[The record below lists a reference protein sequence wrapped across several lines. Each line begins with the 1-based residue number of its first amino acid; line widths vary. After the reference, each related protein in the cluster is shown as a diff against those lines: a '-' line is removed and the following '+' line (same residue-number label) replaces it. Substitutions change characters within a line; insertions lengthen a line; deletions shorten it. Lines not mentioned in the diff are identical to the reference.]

1 MNIAQPNTA
10 IAVDGK
16 PYLLIDEMEQTEK
29 EVMQEIECA
38 KKYCTEEEVAF
49 LEEMMCSPSDRE
61 AILLKFVKESQ
72 EKRTAVTDSGTTPS
86 GTEDDVGNSTIGK
99 EETDGTTGIQGISNL
114 SMVETKE
121 KFKNFFPTVVKYAFD
136 RWGMEGWKI
145 EIGYTLESNSGEE
158 EEKMTVVSGTDE
170 TRVIVWAN
178 SIADSEKK
186 LTDLL
191 VEKLGKRERFLFTPE
206 DFTLSQANM
215 KFGKGIGDL
224 EGLREFCK
232 NKLHPINDVDAS
244 LVRPNLNYVQYN
256 GNDGE
261 AFQPDMNAQ
270 TDKSY
275 AVVVAGESGS
285 GKSVLSCLL
294 AKKYDYLPV
303 YLLLAAKPK
312 KEEDCDGAQS
322 QKARIDVDVSQ
333 AFNSKPE
340 LEFPLLHG
348 MLRTQLQHY
357 PDTNSHTDSAV
368 TTLCDIKA
376 KLNVSRNRWAQ
387 EVLTTALASFKI
399 NDNARNWI
407 EGSWTYDYRPDKV
420 AIILD
425 EATDIDLVEG
435 LIETV
440 KDVTTDLK
448 KRLAKERLLLVLTGT
463 GLDAIRYPGRI
474 GTNPDYAKLIKVE
487 GPANLDTLKD
497 KLQSEV
503 LEAAASGLFSKVMM
517 TNTRMLFRSVIPIL
531 QSEIFHVDGN
541 FVEKGAKKQ
550 RLEKRLTDIAS
561 LGRVMDH
568 GPRFYV
574 TQNSV
579 GDLDG
584 GARDSLL
591 KDAFMYH
598 LIGAVEAV
606 KDRSENQS
614 SVRTFADSYLQDAKG
629 IREEITCKDK
639 SMDIFSRG
647 IATRFG
653 TSRALKYLSC
663 FGLTC
668 ELRIGW
674 GDEFEELTALHYMRL
689 MQVQGY
695 EVHRATLKYSWPPK
709 SNKGSDK
716 ITEKEIVKLKKKLD
730 QQKREEFSF
739 KVDQDIEKV
748 CIVFSQGTPSAQ
760 GADVLALRKTG
771 EVFVLEAIQCKHTS
785 ASAGQEV
792 MKKWW
797 SSLGIAYK
805 ASDSSWDWAPTEGS
819 AGYSYT
825 GLNSFRELLE
835 ERLKEPVIFG
845 DRIMAMSF
853 SMSQPTDIHEP
864 AESSGPNS
872 RRAKLWFKEMFEPTI
887 SVFPP
892 SEGKT
897 DRSLDSH
904 MNFD

>member
-1 MNIAQPNTA
+1 MNIPQPNTT

-16 PYLLIDEMEQTEK
+16 PSLPKDEMEK
-29 EVMQEIECA
+29 VNHEIHCA
-38 KKYCTEEEVAF
+38 KMYCTEEEVAF
-49 LEEMMCSPSDRE
+49 LEAMMFSPSDRE
-61 AILLKFVKESQ
+61 GILSKFVEKIQKE
-72 EKRTAVTDSGTTPS
+72 RTAVKDSRTTPS
-86 GTEDDVGNSTIGK
+86 GTEDDVGNGTIGK
-99 EETDGTTGIQGISNL
+99 KETDGTTGIQESSNL
-114 SMVETKE
+114 SMVEETKK
-121 KFKNFFPTVVKYAFD
+121 KFKHFFPTVVEYAFE
-136 RWGMEGWKI
+136 RWGKEGWKI
-145 EIGYTLESNSGEE
+145 EIRYTLESNSYAEE
-158 EEKMTVVSGTDE
+158 DKMTVVSGMEE
-170 TRVIVWAN
+170 TGVIVWAN
-178 SIADSEKK
+178 GVADLKKNLSGLSLTCLQRGNEESI
-186 LTDLL
+186 
-191 VEKLGKRERFLFTPE
+191 LFSPDE
-206 DFTLSQANM
+206 FTVPHAKM
-215 KFGKGIGDL
+215 KFKKDYGDL
-224 EGLREFCK
+224 EGLR
-232 NKLHPINDVDAS
+232 KLCSDRLYPINDIGTS
-244 LVRPNLNYVQYN
+244 LVGPNLNYVQYN
-256 GNDGE
+256 GNNDE
-261 AFQPDMNAQ
+261 AFQPVMNAQ

-294 AKKYDYLPV
+294 AEKYDYLPV
-303 YLLLAAKPK
+303 YLLLAAKPPTK
-312 KEEDCDGAQS
+312 AEDCDGAQS
-322 QKARIDVDVSQ
+322 QKARIAVDVSHV
-333 AFNSKPE
+333 FNRKPE

-348 MLRTQLQHY
+348 MLRTQLQRH
-357 PDTNSHTDSAV
+357 PHTNSHTDSAV

-376 KLNVSRNRWAQ
+376 KLNVSRNKWAQ

-440 KDVTTDLK
+440 KDVTADLK
-448 KRLAKERLLLVLTGT
+448 TRLAKKSLLLVLTGT
-463 GLDAIRYPGRI
+463 GLDAIRYPGRV
-474 GTNPDYAKLIKVE
+474 GTNPEYAKLIKVE

-503 LEAAASGLFSKVMM
+503 LEAAASGLFSKVMK

-531 QSEIFHVDGN
+531 KSDLFHVDGK
-541 FVEKGAKKQ
+541 FVEPNAKKQ
-550 RLEKRLTDIAS
+550 RLEKRLTGIAS
-561 LGRVMDH
+561 LGLVMDH

-584 GARDSLL
+584 GVRDSLL

-598 LIGAVEAV
+598 LIEAV
-606 KDRSENQS
+606 KYRLESLTPS
-614 SVRTFADSYLQDAKG
+614 SVKAIGDSYLQDAKI
-629 IREEITCKDK
+629 IRDKIPCEDK

-653 TSRALKYLSC
+653 TSHALKYLAC

-668 ELRIGW
+668 ELRPGW

-716 ITEKEIVKLKKKLD
+716 IKEEEILKLKKRLNE
-730 QQKREEFSF
+730 QKKEEELSF
-739 KVDQDIEKV
+739 EVAQDIEKV

-760 GADVLALRKTG
+760 GADVLALLKTG
-771 EVFVLEAIQCKHTS
+771 ELFALEAIQCKHTS

-797 SSLGIAYK
+797 SSLGIACK
-805 ASDSSWDWAPTEGS
+805 ASDSGWDWAPTEGS

-835 ERLKEPVIFG
+835 ERLNTQIIFG

-853 SMSQPTDIHEP
+853 SMSQPNDIHEP
-864 AESSGPNS
+864 VESSGPNS

-892 SEGKT
+892 SEGKS
-897 DRSLDSH
+897 DRSL
-904 MNFD
+904 